1 MKSTIVLSLLLLG
14 VCGAYAHP
22 TSIDKDGMLRMNG
35 ERVFILGLYEQAK
48 NDAFAQEAAEAG
60 FNLIRVNAAKEDL
73 DRAQAHELHAWIPL
87 GGLAVS
93 NEQEKTALEAA
104 VKTFASHP
112 ALAVWEAPDE
122 ALWNVWWL
130 RWNRTVDRWKEVDEA
145 LAQFSGSAE
154 EKEKLQSMAALW
166 RRYRNSAR
174 YEQADAL
181 EEQIRALVKL
191 PPSPEKLSEWRQ
203 AIEPLRQQ
211 LASGCETVR
220 QADPKHVLWF
230 NHAPR
235 NSIADLTSF
244 GELADIAG
252 CDIYPVPFGP
262 DNGHS
267 DLAERNLACVGRYTQ
282 RMAASIPGKPV
293 WMVLQG
299 FGWDDLNES
308 RSTDKKRP
316 RPTYNQT
323 RFMAYDAI
331 ANGARGLLY
340 WGSDY
345 VDKNSI
351 FWLEL
356 TKTVSELCDLQPYL
370 SAPDANSRIK
380 FIQHPSSASDDN
392 GIVFLAKEREGKW
405 AFFIVNEAAQAL
417 AFDLSGLNSLD
428 GKSITILGDPET
440 LTVENG
446 GFTYGL
452 PSLSASVL
460 LCE

>member
-1 MKSTIVLSLLLLG
+1 MRSAIIFSLLAIG

-22 TSIDKDGMLRMNG
+22 SSIDKDGMLRING

-48 NDAFAQEAAEAG
+48 DDAFAQEAAEAG
-60 FNLIRVNAAKEDL
+60 FNLIRVNAAKDDL
-73 DRAQAHELHAWIPL
+73 DRAQAHGLHAWIPL

-93 NEQEKTALEAA
+93 NEQEKASLESII
-104 VKTFASHP
+104 KSFASHP

-130 RWNRTVDRWKEVDEA
+130 RWNRAVSRWNDVDQAVA
-145 LAQFSGSAE
+145 SFSGSEDESA
-154 EKEKLQSMAALW
+154 KLKSMSALW

-181 EEQIRALVKL
+181 EEQIRPLVKL
-191 PPSPEKLSEWRQ
+191 PPAPEKLSEWRR

-211 LASGCETVR
+211 LAAGCQTVR
-220 QADPKHVLWF
+220 QADPQHPLWF

-235 NSIADLTSF
+235 NSIADLASF

-299 FGWDDLNES
+299 FGWEDLNES
-308 RSTDKKRP
+308 RSNDKKRP

-345 VDKNSI
+345 VDKSSV

-356 TKTVSELCDLQPYL
+356 TKTVSELRDLQPYL
-370 SAPDANSRIK
+370 SAPDANSK
-380 FIQHPSSASDDN
+380 VQMKPHPSSASDDN
-392 GIVFLAKEREGKW
+392 GLVLLAKEREGKW
-405 AFFIVNEAAQAL
+405 AFIVVNEAAQAM
-417 AFDLSGLNSLD
+417 AFDLSGLNSLN
-428 GKSITILGDPET
+428 GRRITIVGETET

-446 GFTYGL
+446 GFTFGL